1 MTSFQDKLDALPE
14 FPKSYLDGDYESEP
28 TAVRHV
34 FRARLALARE
44 FMAHHSGCA
53 EFHGRDDDCTCGLDA
68 FMAKLDSE
76 GL

>member
-14 FPKSYLDGDYESEP
+14 IPEP
-28 TAVRHV
+28 PFGRAALM
-34 FRARLALARE
+34 ARLALARE

>member
-1 MTSFQDKLDALPE
+1 MTSFQDKLDALPKIPFDE
-14 FPKSYLDGDYESEP
+14 LTFNFDIGYPPGVDALL
-28 TAVRHV
+28 
-34 FRARLALARE
+34 ARLALARE